1 MTAFSFLMPVSASRE
16 VCFNVSFSFENDDVN
31 QLRCS
36 AVLIEYKNS
45 FFLKVFKNVKIK
57 KKYFQSLF

>member
-1 MTAFSFLMPVSASRE
+1 MPVSASRE
-16 VCFNVSFSFENDDVN
+16 VCFNVSFSFENDDIN